1 MATGR
6 APPNADRGLSP
17 KAWHH
22 SPTRALSHLQPG
34 SQQGHRRSPCPREPV
49 LCGACGPRPRVG
61 FSIRD
66 RQKPSHTVLV
76 HVPCF
81 TSFGVNSR
89 SRPTAAHSGL
99 LQIGD
104 REFHSH
110 RPSFPPLVRSF
121 LACVKSE
128 SGSARAKALR
138 PQQLHGVPIMIAV
151 RRLQTKDL
159 RRRARNDA
167 AARVPKFGNRCF
179 EALVRLAN
187 RSACSERYGSRQ

>member
-1 MATGR
+1 VATGR
-6 APPNADRGLSP
+6 APPNADRGPSP

-22 SPTRALSHLQPG
+22 SPTRAPSHLQSG
-34 SQQGHRRSPCPREPV
+34 SQQGHRRSPGPREAL
-49 LCGACGPRPRVG
+49 LCGARGPRPRVG

-76 HVPCF
+76 QVPCF

-89 SRPTAAHSGL
+89 SRPTAARSGL

-110 RPSFPPLVRSF
+110 RPSFPPLVGSF
-121 LACVKSE
+121 LVCVKSE
-128 SGSARAKALR
+128 KRVREGKSVAAPTLS
-138 PQQLHGVPIMIAV
+138 GVPIMIAV

-159 RRRARNDA
+159 RQVQSDVA
-167 AARVPKFGNRCF
+167 ASVPRSWGSKLWRGGAIGN
-179 EALVRLAN
+179 
-187 RSACSERYGSRQ
+187 

>member
-6 APPNADRGLSP
+6 APPTADRGPSP

-22 SPTRALSHLQPG
+22 SPTRALSHLHPARNNATGDAYAHDSRSCAGHVVHDRG
-34 SQQGHRRSPCPREPV
+34 SVFQSVIVRNLRIPY
-49 LCGACGPRPRVG
+49 
-61 FSIRD
+61 
-66 RQKPSHTVLV
+66 LV

-81 TSFGVNSR
+81 TSFGVKSR

-110 RPSFPPLVRSF
+110 RPSFPPLVGSF

-151 RRLQTKDL
+151 RRLQTRDL
-159 RRRARNDA
+159 RRRARSDA
-167 AARVPKFGNRCF
+167 AARVPHFGNRRF